1 MKQLKTQKGAGK
13 GKGGREKVP
22 NLELEKLQKIDAE
35 LKVWIAGLDEK
46 TSWKKVRE
54 HFKDVGKPKVA
65 LMNKGRAC
73 VAFDTAEEASDA
85 IATHNG
91 SELGGKTI
99 EVDVWTQKEKKER
112 QPREKRKRR

>member
-1 MKQLKTQKGAGK
+1 MG
-13 GKGGREKVP
+13 
-22 NLELEKLQKIDAE
+22 
-35 LKVWIAGLDEK
+35 AGLDEK

-73 VAFDTAEEASDA
+73 VAFDTAEEASNA

-112 QPREKRKRR
+112 QPGERKHTSGGEKKKLGALAIKTAEKRKAG